1 MSDDFEDLV
10 KRWMRDRAATDRST
24 LAALA
29 GNVAT
34 LPPRRRRQAS
44 QLAAAAAV
52 VLALGLAAFALAP
65 RIGSV
70 SSPAVG
76 PVPPDPAAF
85 AGDPRL
91 ARCGASVDTAIDAFE
106 MGRARAYRLYMPAML
121 LSPELDVEDPA
132 FVVVYGAMQPF
143 GVAGAP
149 QADGRTLEPRSLT
162 PGHHDVC
169 VLVGADPATAE
180 MNIYSDVDTTG
191 LTLNVDTSASFSPE
205 GTPTATV
212 APPSITPEP
221 APSWVADLAGQ
232 LACEGPVPSLG
243 GEYPSL
249 GSPETFGDSPDAAI
263 SEFLGPSNPY
273 ASLPAT
279 GFVQLNAEPHWAS
292 YQYAVDGHAKAII
305 LLSDTTDFGP
315 GWAVVA
321 LRACDAS
328 EFDPATPLTFPVTI
342 WSDASG
348 NRASTETISS
358 IPGPGHCG
366 WESSTWLRVSGELY
380 FRDPKRVM
388 AEWTIT
394 RFDARATLPKSAGD
408 TGYKTGKWSL
418 WLVPG
423 GDAYLVSPGII
434 ERWPRS
440 TDPTIGCM

>member
-1 MSDDFEDLV
+1 MSDEFEDLV

-34 LPPRRRRQAS
+34 LPPRRRSQPS

-52 VLALGLAAFALAP
+52 IVALGLAAIALAP
-65 RIGSV
+65 RINYGTGV
-70 SSPAVG
+70 DTG
-76 PVPPDPAAF
+76 PVPPNPAAF

-106 MGRARAYRLYMPAML
+106 MGHARLYRLYMPAML
-121 LSPELDVEDPA
+121 LSPELDVDEPA
-132 FVVVYGAMQPF
+132 FVVVYAAIQPF

-149 QADGRTLEPRSLT
+149 QADGRTQEPRSLT
-162 PGHHDVC
+162 PRHHDVC
-169 VLVGADPATAE
+169 VLVGTDPATAE

-191 LTLNVDTSASFSPE
+191 LTLDVNTSASFSPE
-205 GTPTATV
+205 GTPPTTV
-212 APPSITPEP
+212 APPSATPEP

-232 LACEGPVPSLG
+232 LVCEGRVAGLG

-249 GSPETFGDSPDAAI
+249 GSPETYGDTPDAAI

-279 GFVQLNAEPHWAS
+279 GFEPLYAESHWAS
-292 YQYAVDGHAKAII
+292 YRYAVDGHAKAII

-328 EFDPATPLTFPVTI
+328 EFDPATPLTFPVTV

-366 WESSTWLRVSGELY
+366 WESSTWLRVDGELY
-380 FRDPKRVM
+380 FRDPKKVM
-388 AEWTIT
+388 AEWTVT

-408 TGYKTGKWSL
+408 TGYRSGKWSL

-423 GDAYLVSPGII
+423 GDAFLVSPGII

-440 TDPTIGCM
+440 TDPLIGCA